1 MMTMTRMG
9 MRVIEELDLSRLDG
23 NISLHGTAFG
33 TKDWK
38 YDLTQG
44 LSRNGLEYVVLFLR
58 YVEAV

>member
-1 MMTMTRMG
+1 
-9 MRVIEELDLSRLDG
+9 LDLSRLDG

-38 YDLTQG
+38 YDLTKD

>member
-1 MMTMTRMG
+1 M
-9 MRVIEELDLSRLDG
+9 DLSRLNG

-38 YDLTQG
+38 YDLTKD